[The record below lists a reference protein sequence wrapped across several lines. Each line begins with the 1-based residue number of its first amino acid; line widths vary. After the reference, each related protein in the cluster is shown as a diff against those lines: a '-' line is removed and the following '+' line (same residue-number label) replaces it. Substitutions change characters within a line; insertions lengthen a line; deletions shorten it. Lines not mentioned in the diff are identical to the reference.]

1 MYTIHYSLLLQQHFC
16 FFLSFPN
23 CHASTNSETPFSKT
37 FTQSLRNSQRAESML
52 YLQIRLLWGVIRG
65 FGYFYISLA
74 TLQQFP
80 SEVIR
85 WGHKPGITTDIMDK
99 QIAEYSEIP
108 LKSTQY
114 KHDKIKHLLK
124 IKIMAF
130 YIFLLLFQLELLLKG
145 QFSAVLKECLTK
157 QRLLTN
163 NEYDIYISIYH
174 FSRNII
180 YSSSKLL

>member
-1 MYTIHYSLLLQQHFC
+1 MYTINCSLLQEHFC

-23 CHASTNSETPFSKT
+23 CHASTNSETLFSKT
-37 FTQSLRNSQRAESML
+37 FTQFLRNSLRAESML
-52 YLQIRLLWGVIRG
+52 YLQISLLWGVIGG
-65 FGYFYISLA
+65 FDYFYISLT

-99 QIAEYSEIP
+99 WIVEYSEIP

-114 KHDKIKHLLK
+114 KHDKIIHLLK

-130 YIFLLLFQLELLLKG
+130 YIFLLLFQLELLSKG

-157 QRLLTN
+157 QRLLVK
-163 NEYDIYISIYH
+163 I
-174 FSRNII
+174 
-180 YSSSKLL
+180 